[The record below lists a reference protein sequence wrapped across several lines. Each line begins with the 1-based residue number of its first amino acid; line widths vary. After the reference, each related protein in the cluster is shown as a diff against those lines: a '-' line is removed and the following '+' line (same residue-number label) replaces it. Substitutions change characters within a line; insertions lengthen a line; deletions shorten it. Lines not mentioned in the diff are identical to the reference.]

1 MSNVKRAVVGMLCV
15 ILLVC
20 SFIAFTGFT
29 SANAETSEYFSAE
42 EYTQDD
48 HLLNVDGSLSS
59 KTIFTFAEDVHN
71 SEMAA
76 FIPDLSRVVPLQ
88 YLENDGTYSYFGKE
102 YGFYM
107 VVEEP
112 YIDLL
117 LVDISYELEEGKLY
131 GEHNKDNVYT
141 MKIQPILQQ
150 SFYITKDGKGNLTWQ
165 KYSTVNRPVYYIMN
179 PRFVTSISNENA
191 LNQGDPYYSKQED
204 EGIIIQQTM
213 VEYQRILQSRTV
225 GLEIIPGFLASMALD
240 AVIDTLDSAIFGGF
254 LGFMQSAID
263 FAAGHCDSRQ
273 NNNFFTGETIS
284 IFTEQAKETQKE
296 DDDREG
302 YSRTTY
308 FYPEEEIFLSE
319 FEESY
324 AEFSVLVSNT
334 DYKT

>member
-59 KTIFTFAEDVHN
+59 KTIFTFAKDVHN

-76 FIPDLSRVVPLQ
+76 FIPDLPRVVPLN
-88 YLENDGTYSYFGKE
+88 YLENNGTYSYFGKE

-141 MKIQPILQQ
+141 MK
-150 SFYITKDGKGNLTWQ
+150 
-165 KYSTVNRPVYYIMN
+165 M
-179 PRFVTSISNENA
+179 
-191 LNQGDPYYSKQED
+191 
-204 EGIIIQQTM
+204 
-213 VEYQRILQSRTV
+213 
-225 GLEIIPGFLASMALD
+225 
-240 AVIDTLDSAIFGGF
+240 
-254 LGFMQSAID
+254 
-263 FAAGHCDSRQ
+263 
-273 NNNFFTGETIS
+273 
-284 IFTEQAKETQKE
+284 
-296 DDDREG
+296 
-302 YSRTTY
+302 
-308 FYPEEEIFLSE
+308 
-319 FEESY
+319 
-324 AEFSVLVSNT
+324 
-334 DYKT
+334 